1 MSNFPYVVVVPL
13 LRVREHNGNYPRVL
27 HPVRPPVFSMT
38 TADSDSSV
46 KWREKKKKV
55 ILHAAVRL
63 K

>member
-1 MSNFPYVVVVPL
+1 MGAMSNFPYVVVVPL

-46 KWREKKKKV
+46 KWREKKKK
-55 ILHAAVRL
+55 
-63 K
+63 